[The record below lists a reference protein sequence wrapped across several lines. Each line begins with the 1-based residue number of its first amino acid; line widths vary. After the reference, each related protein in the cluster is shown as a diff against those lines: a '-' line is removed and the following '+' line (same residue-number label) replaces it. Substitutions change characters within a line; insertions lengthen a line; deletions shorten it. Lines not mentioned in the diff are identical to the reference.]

1 MLVRSEAMPAPGT
14 IAVLVVAAGT
24 GSRVG
29 QGLPK
34 QYRMLGGRT
43 VLSRT
48 LAALRAALPDAEI
61 QVVASPD
68 FISSLADLTARF
80 RLLAPVPGGA
90 SRQESVRFGLR
101 ALAPHAPA
109 MVLVHDAARPFV
121 SSDLIRNVADA
132 LANDSYIDGIAP
144 ALAITDSVKKC
155 DEEGCVVASIPRS
168 GLWRMQTPQAFRF
181 RSILGAHEAAATDSS
196 LTDDFAVAEAAGL
209 RLRVIPGDDRNFK
222 LTTIEDFRRAEGQ
235 LMLEL
240 GDIRTGQGFD
250 VHAVGP
256 GDHVMLCGVRIDH
269 NIALIGHSDA
279 DVGLHAL
286 TDAILGSAGAGDIGA
301 HFPPSDPK
309 WKGASSDTFLAHAA
323 RLVDEKGGMIAHVD
337 VTLICEAPRIAPHRE
352 AMIARIA
359 GILDIPADRVSV
371 KATTTE
377 RLGFTGRGE
386 GIAAL
391 ATATV
396 RLPIK

>member
-1 MLVRSEAMPAPGT
+1 MPASAP

-24 GSRVG
+24 GSRAG
-29 QGLPK
+29 EGLPK
-34 QYRMLGGRT
+34 QYRLLGGQS

-48 LAALRAALPDAEI
+48 LAAFRTALPDAPI
-61 QVVASPD
+61 QVVVSPD
-68 FISSLADLTARF
+68 HAPLIADLTARF
-80 RLLAPVPGGA
+80 RLLPPTRGGA

-101 ALAPHAPA
+101 ALAHQAPA

-121 SSDLIRNVADA
+121 SPDLIRNIVDA
-132 LANDSYIDGIAP
+132 LADDPDIDGVAP
-144 ALAITDSVKKC
+144 ALAIADSIKKC
-155 DEEGCVVASIPRS
+155 TDDGAVVASIPRA

-181 RSILGAHEAAATDSS
+181 NAIYEAHEAAATDPD

-222 LTTIEDFRRAEGQ
+222 LTTVEDFRRAEAQ

-269 NIALIGHSDA
+269 NAGLIGHSDA

-286 TDAILGSAGAGDIGA
+286 TDAILGCAGAGDIGA

-309 WKGASSDTFLAHAA
+309 WKGASSDLFLAHAA
-323 RLVDEKGGMIAHVD
+323 RLVEEKGGVVAHVD
-337 VTLICEAPRIAPHRE
+337 VTLVCEAPKIAPHRG
-352 AMIARIA
+352 AMIGRIA
-359 GILDIPADRVSV
+359 DILGIAADRVSV

-377 RLGFTGRGE
+377 RLGFAGRGE

-396 RLPIK
+396 RLPIR